1 MTATE
6 RRAAIIQAAMK
17 LFSERGF
24 RGTTTREI
32 ASAVGVS
39 EPVLYQHFP
48 SKGDLYTAIIET
60 GPSRKYL
67 VKFAND
73 CRELKWA
80 WHARVESRPGICLR
94 PGDVIVAGQQFGIA
108 DRCYI
113 SSITQIQ
120 DNKPQTPASY

>member
-1 MTATE
+1 MTRSCAE
-6 RRAAIIQAAMK
+6 GVAAAICALA
-17 LFSERGF
+17 L
-24 RGTTTREI
+24 
-32 ASAVGVS
+32 VGPATAD
-39 EPVLYQHFP
+39 ETKKP
-48 SKGDLYTAIIET
+48 SPNPCPFVRTIDNFKAIDNYTAIIET

>member
-1 MTATE
+1 MTRSCAE
-6 RRAAIIQAAMK
+6 GVAAAICALA
-17 LFSERGF
+17 L
-24 RGTTTREI
+24 
-32 ASAVGVS
+32 VGPATAD
-39 EPVLYQHFP
+39 ETKKP
-48 SKGDLYTAIIET
+48 SPNPCPFVRTIDNFKAIDNYTAIIET

-108 DRCYI
+108 DRCFI
-113 SSITQIQ
+113 SSITPIQ
-120 DNKPQTPASY
+120 AVNPQTPASY